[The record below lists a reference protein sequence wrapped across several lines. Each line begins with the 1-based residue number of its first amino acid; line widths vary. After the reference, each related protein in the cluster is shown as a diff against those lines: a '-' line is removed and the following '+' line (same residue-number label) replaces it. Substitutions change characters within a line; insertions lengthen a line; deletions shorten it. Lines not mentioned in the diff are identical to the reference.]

1 MVVVCHNPILEDAYE
16 RRIAASKP
24 KMVALIAAAHH
35 PRRGHEGPETV
46 ANRSTSETVAPH
58 DLDEVGRA
66 FT

>member
-35 PRRGHEGPETV
+35 P
-46 ANRSTSETVAPH
+46 
-58 DLDEVGRA
+58 
-66 FT
+66 